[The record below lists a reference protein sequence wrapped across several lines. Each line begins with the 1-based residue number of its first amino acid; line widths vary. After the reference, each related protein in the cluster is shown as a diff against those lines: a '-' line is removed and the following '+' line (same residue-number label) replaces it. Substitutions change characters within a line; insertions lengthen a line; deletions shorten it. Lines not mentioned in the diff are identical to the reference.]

1 MLQYVGQV
9 PPPLSHVVLD
19 PGHHRLKYLL
29 LTPHVELV
37 TSYDVYKLCQG
48 QQKELRGNI
57 LD

>member
-9 PPPLSHVVLD
+9 APPLSHVVLD
-19 PGHHRLKYLL
+19 PGHHRLKHLL

-37 TSYDVYKLCQG
+37 TSYDVYQLCQG